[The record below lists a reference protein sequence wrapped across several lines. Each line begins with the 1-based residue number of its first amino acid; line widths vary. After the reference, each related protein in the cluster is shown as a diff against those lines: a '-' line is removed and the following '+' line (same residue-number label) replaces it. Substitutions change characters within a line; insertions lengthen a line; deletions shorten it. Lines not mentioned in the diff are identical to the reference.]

1 MRPFHISVSFSIGL
15 LGTATVQFDY
25 HSGQYL
31 FGSYFGISLT
41 NAAYDYVVVGGGT
54 AGLVVAS
61 RLAENPNM
69 TIAVQSK
76 PDPDLLNENCQRGRI
91 HGLIGNYL
99 RFLSR
104 TSPTESYTILR
115 ESNRVGALPGFN

>member
-1 MRPFHISVSFSIGL
+1 MRPFHHPSLFQCL

-54 AGLVVAS
+54 GGGV
-61 RLAENPNM
+61 
-69 TIAVQSK
+69 
-76 PDPDLLNENCQRGRI
+76 GR
-91 HGLIGNYL
+91 
-99 RFLSR
+99 RQLSR
-104 TSPTESYTILR
+104 
-115 ESNRVGALPGFN
+115 PGQAVEVEYGCVCVK